1 MPTNNCSAEYK
12 KLSITVQ
19 VWDSYLWICYFCAR
33 TWCHSSTYLL
43 DLAPERGRVE
53 LLDSLLSPDAVP
65 VYCALSHL
73 YISPKI
79 GDNLIWTYVIWC
91 FTSWQTKFNNTLQF
105 ELSFQPSVWTKT
117 LVQKIV
123 HNNMRSGYKTFE
135 NTSQFCLYMKWS

>member
-1 MPTNNCSAEYK
+1 MLTDGSTKEKTDQKNCMPTNNCSAEYK

-53 LLDSLLSPDAVP
+53 LLDSLLSPDVVP

-91 FTSWQTKFNNTLQF
+91 FTSWQIKFILIKLSNISMDKNNCSNDSTQQYEVRL
-105 ELSFQPSVWTKT
+105 
-117 LVQKIV
+117 
-123 HNNMRSGYKTFE
+123 
-135 NTSQFCLYMKWS
+135 